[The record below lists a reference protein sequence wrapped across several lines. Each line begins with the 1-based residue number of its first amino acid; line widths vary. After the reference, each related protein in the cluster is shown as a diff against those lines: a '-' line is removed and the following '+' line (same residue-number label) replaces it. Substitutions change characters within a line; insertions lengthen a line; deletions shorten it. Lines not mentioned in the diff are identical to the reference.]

1 MTKINT
7 VLFDFDGTIMD
18 TNDLI
23 INSWQHTFR
32 TLEGKERAEADIV
45 ATLGEPLALSMK
57 NLLPGIP
64 VEEAIEI
71 YREYQY
77 GNFSDEISVFPGMLD
92 LIFALKKQGYKMGI
106 VTSRMTGTTLQGLEK
121 FGIRE
126 CFEAVVTCD
135 HTDKH
140 KPDPEP
146 VYIALELLGSRP
158 EECIMIG
165 DSKFDIQCAKNAG
178 VTSVLV
184 GWAIALAEG
193 DRKGEW
199 EPEHIIHRAADL
211 FKLIL

>member
-7 VLFDFDGTIMD
+7 ILFDFDGTIMD
-18 TNDLI
+18 TNSLI

-32 TLEGKERAEADIV
+32 KVEGKERPEADIV
-45 ATLGEPLALSMK
+45 ETLGEPLALSMK
-57 NLLPGIP
+57 KLLPGIP

-77 GNFSDEISVFPGMLD
+77 GNFGDEIRVFPGMRE
-92 LIFALKKQGYKMGI
+92 LIFELKNQGFKMGI
-106 VTSRMTGTTLQGLEK
+106 VTSRLTGTTLQGLEK
-121 FGIRE
+121 FGIKE

-146 VYIALELLGSRP
+146 VYIALEILGSKP
-158 EECIMIG
+158 EESMMIG
-165 DSKFDIQCAKNAG
+165 DSKFDILCAKNAG

-184 GWAIALAEG
+184 GWAIALAEA
-193 DRKGEW
+193 DRIGEW
-199 EPEHIIHRAADL
+199 KPTHIIHRAEDL
-211 FKLIL
+211 FELLL